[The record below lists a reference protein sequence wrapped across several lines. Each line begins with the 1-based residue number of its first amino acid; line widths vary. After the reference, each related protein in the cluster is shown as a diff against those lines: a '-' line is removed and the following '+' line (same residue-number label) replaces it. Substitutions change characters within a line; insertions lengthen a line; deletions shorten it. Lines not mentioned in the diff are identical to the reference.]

1 MRGTSVMRAMRA
13 ARGRRWRDLPRG
25 QRRAIQAAGMLQA
38 ALLAT
43 ALADLVRRPAAE
55 VRGRK
60 WLWLPALFVNFV
72 GPLAYLGFGR
82 RPAAH
87 AGAEGQAGPA

>member
-1 MRGTSVMRAMRA
+1 MNSNRR
-13 ARGRRWRDLPRG
+13 RRWRDLPRR
-25 QRRAIQAAGMLQA
+25 QRRAIQLAGVVQFALFAA
-38 ALLAT
+38 
-43 ALADLVRRPAAE
+43 ALADLVRRPAAA

-82 RPAAH
+82 RA
-87 AGAEGQAGPA
+87 